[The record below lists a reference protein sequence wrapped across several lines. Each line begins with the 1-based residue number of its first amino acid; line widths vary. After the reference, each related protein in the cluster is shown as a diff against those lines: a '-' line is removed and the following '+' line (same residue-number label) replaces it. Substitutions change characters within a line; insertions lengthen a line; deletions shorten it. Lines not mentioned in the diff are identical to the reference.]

1 MFAFFKKNDSFYQNE
16 HELVN
21 LIPFILALVTGNQ
34 GTDHPLSLPQG
45 KTPCSVTVIYYIKG
59 TTNRKE
65 NRRRGQEILITA
77 EQTSI
82 ILT

>member
-45 KTPCSVTVIYYIKG
+45 KTPRYIFLGKEKG
-59 TTNRKE
+59 TLKSMCLKK
-65 NRRRGQEILITA
+65 GVCM
-77 EQTSI
+77 
-82 ILT
+82 